1 MFTDVQISFKVPDYA
16 AFLLD
21 VLRNQNEDIGFDID
35 IENNVLTLYSDLR
48 DFPDMTDDGNW
59 EDYEDFLKGRE

>member
-1 MFTDVQISFKVPDYA
+1 MFTDVQIAFKVPDYA
-16 AFLLD
+16 AFILD

-48 DFPDMTDDGNW
+48 DFPDMTDDGDW

>member
-21 VLRNQNEDIGFDID
+21 VLRNQNEDIGFDIN

>member
-1 MFTDVQISFKVPDYA
+1 MFTDVQIAFKVPDYA
-16 AFLLD
+16 AFILD

-35 IENNVLTLYSDLR
+35 IESNVLTLYSDLR
-48 DFPDMTDDGNW
+48 DFPDMTDDGDW

>member
-21 VLRNQNEDIGFDID
+21 VLRNQNEEIGFDVN

-48 DFPDMTDDGNW
+48 DFPDMTDDGDW